1 MREPGPKETIELR
14 HFITRSKHRWLA
26 AAVARIDHITQAVA
40 VRDTDIAAVLGR
52 LAATTPEEQIKFMSA
67 VAFLTKYVKEEII
80 EV

>member
-1 MREPGPKETIELR
+1 M
-14 HFITRSKHRWLA
+14 
-26 AAVARIDHITQAVA
+26 
-40 VRDTDIAAVLGR
+40 RDTDIAAVLGR